1 MICPYCGKENPD
13 NLTFCNYCGGSL
25 MDNAEKQ
32 IPENPPL
39 ESGDKSDEYIP
50 ETTTPEPAENVE
62 RQISES
68 LSAEPTVNAIQTS
81 PEPQVFDTAL
91 IQPPQKPPG
100 GIYGNKF
107 WWYAGC
113 FILGFLI
120 LFCGIGAWGVFRIVD
135 VLDFLNASNSS
146 PTIIPTSSA
155 RKIPT
160 VTPSLSSNLSTL
172 PTLTITTNP
181 LGSTPGLLFYD
192 DFSDPNSGWDR
203 VDETDFLTDY
213 YNNAYR
219 IIEYSD
225 MSDSWA
231 NPDNNLF
238 GDVIIEVDATKHGG
252 PDDNDFGVICRY
264 QSSNQFYYAII
275 SSDGYYGITK
285 VTSASSDTLGRDEL
299 GYSDSINQGFST
311 NHIRFDC
318 IEDVL
323 TLYVN
328 GNQIDQQ
335 TDTEYTS
342 GNVGLLAGAYDIPG
356 TDILFDN
363 FFVFQP

>member
-13 NLTFCNYCGGSL
+13 NLIFCNYCGGALEVS
-25 MDNAEKQ
+25 AEEH
-32 IPENPPL
+32 ISEVPA
-39 ESGDKSDEYIP
+39 
-50 ETTTPEPAENVE
+50 PEPADHE
-62 RQISES
+62 
-68 LSAEPTVNAIQTS
+68 IQTTI
-81 PEPQVFDTAL
+81 EPQVAHPAPS
-91 IQPPQKPPG
+91 QPPPRAPG

-107 WWYAGC
+107 WWFVGC
-113 FILGFLI
+113 FILVCLI
-120 LFCGIGAWGVFRIVD
+120 LCCGAGAWGLYSFAD
-135 VLDFLNASNSS
+135 MLGFLHNPTWT
-146 PTIIPTSSA
+146 PTITPAPTSMNTP
-155 RKIPT
+155 II
-160 VTPSLSSNLSTL
+160 TPSPSPNLSTL
-172 PTLTITTNP
+172 PTLAFTPNP
-181 LGSTPGLLFYD
+181 IVSTPGLIFYD

-203 VDETDFLTDY
+203 VDDTDFYTDY
-213 YNNAYR
+213 FNNAYR

-238 GDVIIEVDATKHGG
+238 GDVIIEVDATKNGG

-264 QSSNQFYYAII
+264 QSSNQFYYAVI

-285 VTSASSDTLGRDEL
+285 VTSASSDTLGRDEF
-299 GYSDSINQGFST
+299 GYSDSINQGFAT

-318 IEDVL
+318 VGDVL

-328 GNQIDQQ
+328 GQQIDQQ
-335 TDTEYTS
+335 TDIEFTS
-342 GNVGLLAGAYDIPG
+342 GNVGLLAGTYDTPG